1 MVKAVIL
8 DLDGTLINSHP
19 AHVKSFNKML
29 ELHGLMVNKIDF
41 SKYFGLIAEDIL
53 KKLFPTLSEDK
64 ISILAR
70 TKRRLFINDIDLV
83 TKQPCVD
90 KFIKSLKGL
99 RTAIATSASREEME
113 AVINKFGWNFNC
125 LLTSYEVNHPKPA
138 PDILIKAA
146 EELRV
151 KLRDCVFIGDSIYD
165 ADTARNAGVKFIGV
179 ATGSYS
185 INDFNNKG
193 VKAFK
198 NLCSL
203 LSSGV
208 LHNL

>member
-29 ELHGLMVNKIDF
+29 ELHGLVINNIDF

-53 KKLFPTLSEDK
+53 KRLFPSLSDEEV
-64 ISILAR
+64 SALAR
-70 TKRRLFINDIDLV
+70 TKRRLFIKDIDLV

-90 KFIKSLKGL
+90 EFIKSLKGL
-99 RTAIATSASREEME
+99 KTAIATSASREEME
-113 AVINKFGWNFNC
+113 AVITKFGWSFDY
-125 LLTSYEVNHPKPA
+125 LLTSYEVSNPKPA
-138 PDILIKAA
+138 PDIIIRAA
-146 EELRV
+146 KELRV
-151 KLRDCVFIGDSIYD
+151 KLSDCVFIGDSIYD
-165 ADTARNAGVKFIGV
+165 ADTARNAGVRFIGV

-185 INDFNNKG
+185 IKDFTGKG